1 MKSLILNYQSRMET
15 GRIILVID
23 DDRDFQT
30 ILRVSLSQ
38 NGFEV
43 RSAFDAD
50 ILKDLRKGP
59 PPDIILLDADL
70 PVVDGVEVG
79 RQLKC
84 HECTRNV
91 PIIMVS
97 ANPFVDDLSR
107 QAGAID
113 FVQKPFT
120 LKALIRKVQ
129 DNLPL
134 SA

>member
-1 MKSLILNYQSRMET
+1 MET
-15 GRIILVID
+15 GKIILVID

-30 ILRVSLSQ
+30 ILRALLTR

-43 RSAFDAD
+43 RSIFDGD
-50 ILKDLRKGP
+50 GLSELLQEP

-70 PVVDGVEVG
+70 PIRNGVEVG
-79 RQLKC
+79 RQLKS
-84 HECTRNV
+84 HHSTRNV
-91 PIIMVS
+91 PVIMVS

-107 QAGAID
+107 EAGAID

-120 LKALIRKVQ
+120 LKTLIQKVE
-129 DNLPL
+129 DHLAF

>member
-1 MKSLILNYQSRMET
+1 MET
-15 GRIILVID
+15 GKIILVID

-30 ILRVSLSQ
+30 ILRALLTR

-43 RSAFDAD
+43 RSIFDGD
-50 ILKDLRKGP
+50 GLSELFQEP

-70 PVVDGVEVG
+70 PIKNGVEVG
-79 RQLKC
+79 RQLKSN
-84 HECTRNV
+84 HSTRNV
-91 PIIMVS
+91 PVIMVS

-107 QAGAID
+107 EAGAID

-120 LKALIRKVQ
+120 LKTLIQKVE
-129 DNLPL
+129 DHLAF